1 VLRQIAAL
9 AEASKTARGGSSA
22 GNYLAEKRR
31 RRGWSQPRDASSLY
45 RRLGVR
51 GVRRVA
57 KILRIS
63 VAHRKGAANHHRDGK
78 GRKTT
83 SHRITSVIHG

>member
-1 VLRQIAAL
+1 M
-9 AEASKTARGGSSA
+9 G
-22 GNYLAEKRR
+22 
-31 RRGWSQPRDASSLY
+31 
-45 RRLGVR
+45 
-51 GVRRVA
+51 
-57 KILRIS
+57 